1 MATKKTREYAK
12 ALSQQQAV
20 EGLNWATPRGKAV
33 ALEIRAYKARV
44 EAYQSERGIGWGNWN
59 GAAES
64 VFNAVPFEWNLLSDC
79 EGGALFDAIHSK
91 LIRAMVKAYKARVEA
106 YQAAHGLNW
115 ASWRGNAESVFNA
128 VAFDWDTV
136 DDNDGGELF
145 DAIANKVEHEYR
157 AVKLAA

>member
-44 EAYQSERGIGWGNWN
+44 EAYQSKR
-59 GAAES
+59 
-64 VFNAVPFEWNLLSDC
+64 
-79 EGGALFDAIHSK
+79 
-91 LIRAMVKAYKARVEA
+91 
-106 YQAAHGLNW
+106 GLNW
-115 ASWRGNAESVFNA
+115 ASWRGNAESIFNA